1 MLRAI
6 VILWLALIPMP
17 EIWALIRKTK
27 QHKYYKH
34 HRRRTHKKHNYHA
47 IHNIILDTSEQNIS
61 ESLAYFFDYYLPA
74 KTFNGAI
81 LIAKGDS
88 IIYERYTGWA
98 NKERYIPV
106 DRHTSFH
113 VASVSKTFTAGAV
126 LKLVQRGELLLS
138 DRVIK
143 YLPFFIYKD
152 VTLQDL
158 LTHRSGLR
166 TYDDFMYHLPI
177 ARKDTFLNNI
187 NILQALNEH
196 TNQKIAQ
203 ADKQFLYSNSN
214 YAILALIIE
223 AVSGKSYNQ
232 FMEEEIFKPLNFT
245 DTHVFS
251 LRDTAFITP
260 SYDAK
265 FRRYRYGFLDAVVG
279 DKGIYTSVNDLLK
292 WNNSLNSGKFIRKS
306 LLDSAYQPYSDELK
320 GGKNYGL
327 GWRMDSVSKYNK
339 KLVYHFGWWHGNR
352 AVFVRDFQK
361 QVTAIVLSNKFNRSI
376 YRVKDLFTHYDIL

>member
-1 MLRAI
+1 MLRGI
-6 VILWLALIPMP
+6 VILWLVLFALP
-17 EIWALIRKTK
+17 EVWSIDRRVK
-27 QHKYYKH
+27 HRNVRYKH
-34 HRRRTHKKHNYHA
+34 YRGYKKHKRYA
-47 IHNIILDTSEQNIS
+47 LRSIILDTVEQNIS
-61 ESLAYFFDYYLPA
+61 KALAYFFDYYLPA

-81 LIAKGDS
+81 LIAQEDS
-88 IIYERYTGWA
+88 ILYERYNGWA
-98 NKERYIPV
+98 NKEQDIPV

-126 LKLVQRGELLLS
+126 LRLVQKGKLHLN
-138 DRVIK
+138 DRVKK
-143 YLPFFIYKD
+143 YLPFFIYAD
-152 VTLQDL
+152 VSLQDL

-166 TYDDFMYHLPI
+166 TYDHFMHRLPI
-177 ARKDTFLNNI
+177 ARKDTFLNNV

-196 TNQKIAQ
+196 SSQKIAQ

-223 AVSGKSYNQ
+223 AVSGKPYKQ
-232 FMEEEIFKPLNFT
+232 FMEEEIFLPLKFT
-245 DTHVFS
+245 DTRVFS
-251 LRDTAFITP
+251 LADTASITP
-260 SYDAK
+260 SYDAH

-292 WNNSLNSGKFIRKS
+292 WNDSLSNGNFIRKS
-306 LLDSAYQPYSDELK
+306 LLDSAYKPYSCEMK

-352 AVFVRDFQK
+352 AVFLRDFQK

-376 YRVKDLFTHYDIL
+376 YRVKELFTRYNIF